1 MLFGMSDEQTIEL
14 IAIAISFTIGLAI
27 GAIGVLIATT
37 KEIKSLNEEIDT
49 FRDLYFNELDNWEN
63 KYDQDEY
70 DSY

>member
-14 IAIAISFTIGLAI
+14 IAIAISFAIGLAI

-49 FRDLYFNELDNWEN
+49 FRDLYFNELDNWKN
-63 KYDQDEY
+63 KYDQDDY

>member
-49 FRDLYFNELDNWEN
+49 FRDLYFNELDNWKN
-63 KYDQDEY
+63 KYDQDDY